1 MKPLYKHIFF
11 VILLFFSMSGISQD
25 IRIEERNI
33 SFTVR
38 GSVLES
44 DTNKPIPKVNIEVN
58 GGAYTT
64 TNSQGD
70 FIIQVKKGDELV
82 IRIKILKLCTI

>member
-1 MKPLYKHIFF
+1 MVYKYIFIA
-11 VILLFFSMSGISQD
+11 ILLLFSLHLSSQESK
-25 IRIEERNI
+25 IEERNL

-38 GSVLES
+38 DSVLES

-58 GGAYTT
+58 GAAYTT

-70 FIIQVKKGDELV
+70 FIIQVKKGGELV
-82 IRIKILKLCTI
+82 IRHLDFETV